1 MRARRIL
8 WYALLATALVAGL
21 VYAFLPQP
29 VSVDLAVV
37 ERGDVR
43 VTIDGE
49 GKTRVREVYVV
60 SAPITGRVLRSE
72 QHVGDDV
79 VANETLLAEIQ
90 PEDPTFLDRRAR
102 AQREAEAKAAQAA
115 YALAQADQARAVA
128 ELEFARSELKRS
140 EELAKRGN
148 VSQRQLDQAKL
159 DYRSAKAALDTANA
173 TVEMRQFQL
182 ETARAALIQPSGLDT
197 DPRESSCCVKVY
209 APVTGRV
216 LRLLHESEGVV
227 TVGTPLIEIG
237 NPADLEV
244 VVDLLSSDAVRVR
257 DGADVTIVD
266 WGGTSLSGRVR
277 RVEPFAYTKV
287 SALGIEEQRAN
298 VIIDFTEP
306 WEKWERLGHGYR
318 VDAYILDWEGKDVL
332 RLPMGALFRDGDAW
346 AVFVDEDGIA
356 RLRHVE
362 IGHNNG
368 RWAEVLGGLAEG
380 TRVVLHPGDRVYGGV
395 AIEPRNQG

>member
-1 MRARRIL
+1 MRVRRIL

-21 VYAFLPQP
+21 VYAFRPQP
-29 VSVDLAVV
+29 VSVDLANV

-60 SAPITGRVLRSE
+60 SAPIAGRVLRSE
-72 QHVGDDV
+72 HHVGDDV
-79 VANETLLAEIQ
+79 VANQTLLAEIQ

-102 AQREAEAKAAQAA
+102 AQRESEAKAAQAA
-115 YALAQADQARAVA
+115 FALAQADQARAVA

-140 EELAKRGN
+140 EEL
-148 VSQRQLDQAKL
+148 DQARL

-173 TVEMRQFQL
+173 TVEMRRFQL
-182 ETARAALIQPSGLDT
+182 ETARAALIQPSAPNGNSH
-197 DPRESSCCVKVY
+197 ESSCCVNVY
-209 APVTGRV
+209 APVDGRV

-227 TVGTPLIEIG
+227 TAGTPLIEIG

-306 WEKWERLGHGYR
+306 REKWERLGHGYR
-318 VDAYILDWEGKDVL
+318 VDAYILDWQGKEVL
-332 RLPMGALFRDGDAW
+332 RVPMGALFRDGESW
-346 AVFVDEDGIA
+346 AVFVDEQGTA
-356 RLRHVE
+356 KLRHVE

-368 RWAEVLGGLAEG
+368 RWAEVLDGLAQG
-380 TRVVLHPGDRVYGGV
+380 TRVVLHPGDRVYDGV
-395 AIEPRNQG
+395 RIAPRTPG